1 MHRVGCGVIIPRMSA
16 GSQPSL
22 NPQTGSPSPKT
33 RRADAA
39 KKYWWAA
46 AIAVPLLVAV
56 ISILPPLLKKE
67 SQGIQISQDSHD
79 LNFQQINVVEQEYLQ
94 KTGQPLPPDVRQQIA
109 QALQLLTQKRY
120 ADSIP
125 LLRAAAEKAAVPSVL
140 TDLGHALAITGKSTE
155 AQALYDQTAAADP
168 SNQQVKAGRQFL
180 ANLTGN
186 NTIFTAAEIPMQ
198 KAVAATLPDDGTDFF
213 KFTAPSGPRDHLR
226 VRLENRSQSLALAL
240 AVKDADKAPIGGLS
254 GAQAANITYEFPATP
269 SATHYLQVGTDNHQ
283 GGAYTLI
290 VEPTHSFDAFEPN
303 DTILTAKDIPTG
315 REIEANIMD
324 DQDRDFYR
332 FRARGDKTVIVVEN
346 RSPTLAIELAVSD
359 ADKAPIGGRYGSA
372 AANVRYE
379 FDSKPG
385 STYYLQVLPYEHQG
399 GKYAV
404 TIQ

>member
-1 MHRVGCGVIIPRMSA
+1 MSA

-22 NPQTGSPSPKT
+22 NPKPAHPKT
-33 RRADAA
+33 RPANAA

-56 ISILPPLLKKE
+56 ISILPPLLKKD

-79 LNFQQINVVEQEYLQ
+79 LNFQQINVVEREYLQ
-94 KTGQPLPPDVRQQIA
+94 KTGQPLPPDLRQQIE
-109 QALQLLTQKRY
+109 QALQFMKQERY

-140 TDLGHALAITGKSTE
+140 TDLAHALAITGKSNE

-180 ANLTGN
+180 AKLTGN

-198 KAVAATLPDDGTDFF
+198 KAVGATLPDDGTDFF

-226 VRLENRSQSLALAL
+226 VRLENRSPSMALAL
-240 AVKDADKAPIGGLS
+240 AVKDADKAPIGGVS
-254 GAQAANITYEFPATP
+254 GAQTANITYEFPATP
-269 SATHYLQVGTDNHQ
+269 SATHYLQVSTDNHQ

-290 VEPTHSFDAFEPN
+290 VEPTHGFDTFEPN
-303 DTILTAKDIPTG
+303 DTILTAKDVPTG

-324 DQDRDFYR
+324 DQDTDFYR
-332 FRARGDKTVIVVEN
+332 FRARGDKTAIVVEN
-346 RSPTLAIELAVSD
+346 RSPKLAIELAVTD
-359 ADKAPIGGRYGSA
+359 ADKAPVGGRSGSA

-385 STYYLQVLPYEHQG
+385 SMYYLQLSTSNHEG